1 MKNYA
6 ETFEWTIDSS
16 NKQDVSYKQ
25 GTMPMCLFAVSS
37 YSNPGYRPSKI
48 AIAYFRAF
56 CKNEI
61 VCDLVPVRISEV
73 GYMYDKVSKRLIG
86 NAGNGKFILG
96 PDI

>member
-6 ETFEWTIDSS
+6 ETFEFAIDSS
-16 NKQDVSYKQ
+16 NKQDVPHKQ
-25 GTMPMCLFAVSS
+25 GTMSMCLFACTSWSS
-37 YSNPGYRPSKI
+37 PGYRPSKM
-48 AIAYFRAF
+48 AIAYFKAF

-61 VCDLVPVRISEV
+61 VCDLVPVRIAAV

-96 PDI
+96 SDI